1 MSPRLTDE
9 EKWGI
14 IAAWKKH
21 GSIAS
26 VVRQGTYSKKRV
38 KYWVD
43 RYKQSENVDVRKA
56 TGRKRVINVAAA
68 RAAVDMLV
76 DSEHFGTSQLVAE
89 ELHKQGLTA
98 GNKPVHRTTVARAA
112 IAQSIVDGD
121 KLEVA
126 EGEPPKALTQDTKK
140 KRLAFCNDHLGTNW
154 AHVMFTDRKKFS
166 FKYLGTKHKG
176 QEVDQA

>member
-21 GSIAS
+21 GSIAG

-43 RYKQSENVDVRKA
+43 RYKQSKA
-56 TGRKRVINVAAA
+56 TGRKRAINVAAA
-68 RAAVDMLV
+68 RAAVDLLV

-89 ELHKQGLTA
+89 ELHRQGLTA
-98 GNKPVHRTTVARAA
+98 GNKPLHRT
-112 IAQSIVDGD
+112 
-121 KLEVA
+121 L
-126 EGEPPKALTQDTKK
+126 
-140 KRLAFCNDHLGTNW
+140 C
-154 AHVMFTDRKKFS
+154 
-166 FKYLGTKHKG
+166 
-176 QEVDQA
+176 